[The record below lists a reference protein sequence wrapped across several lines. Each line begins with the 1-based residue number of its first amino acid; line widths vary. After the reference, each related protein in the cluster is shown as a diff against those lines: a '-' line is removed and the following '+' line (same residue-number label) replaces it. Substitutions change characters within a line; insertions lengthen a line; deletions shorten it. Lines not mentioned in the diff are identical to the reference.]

1 MPYPPPVPPRFS
13 IRRKIVIG
21 FGLVFLMLGIIGFIS
36 YRSTRAFILTAD
48 WVAHTREVMEIE
60 ERTQR
65 HLMEMEGGRR
75 GFIMTGDESY
85 LRGFEEAQAQ
95 IIENF
100 NALKTY
106 TADTPQ
112 QTLKLDRLLTL
123 I

>member
-1 MPYPPPVPPRFS
+1 MPFPTPPPHRFS
-13 IRRKIVIG
+13 IRRKILIG
-21 FGLVFLMLGIIGFIS
+21 FGVVFLRLGIIGLIS

-48 WVAHTREVMEIE
+48 WVAHTHEVMEIQ

-65 HLMEMEGGRR
+65 HLMEMESGRR
-75 GFIMTGDESY
+75 GFLITGDEGY

-106 TADTPQ
+106 
-112 QTLKLDRLLTL
+112 
-123 I
+123 